1 MKVYKMYPYHISK
14 LKKSITIL
22 HHKHPEV
29 FQTSEFSN
37 ISDFF
42 LKWVKNMKNFIRN
55 AKQKQYISLVF
66 SEFYFILFFHHN
78 IKVTLKLMN

>member
-1 MKVYKMYPYHISK
+1 MS
-14 LKKSITIL
+14 
-22 HHKHPEV
+22 HPEV
-29 FQTSEFSN
+29 FQTSELSN

-55 AKQKQYISLVF
+55 AKQKKYISLVF
-66 SEFYFILFFHHN
+66 SEFYFVLFFHHN